1 MDKIL
6 NGNEKSYLTD
16 IIGDVES
23 VAKKSEDIL
32 QDVNDMIVDFE
43 ENFDELQNGNSN
55 NASLERARKDLKN
68 WIYICQHQL
77 SNLRLSYSDAIK
89 SCKGLIENAEY
100 FIKDLSNVEKLET
113 NTSGLES
120 RIRRLEKLLK

>member
-32 QDVNDMIVDFE
+32 QDVNDIITDFE

-77 SNLRLSYSDAIK
+77 SNLRLSYSDAVK

-113 NTSGLES
+113 GTSGLES

>member
-16 IIGDVES
+16 LIGDVES

-32 QDVNDMIVDFE
+32 QDVNDIITDFE

-55 NASLERARKDLKN
+55 NASLERVRKDLKN
-68 WIYICQHQL
+68 WIYLCQHQL
-77 SNLRLSYSDAIK
+77 SNLRLSYSDAVK

-100 FIKDLSNVEKLET
+100 FIKDLSNVEKLEAG
-113 NTSGLES
+113 TSGLES

>member
-1 MDKIL
+1 MDKVL

-16 IIGDVES
+16 LIGDVEL

-32 QDVNDMIVDFE
+32 QDVNDIITDFE
-43 ENFDELQNGNSN
+43 ENFDELQNGSSN
-55 NASLERARKDLKN
+55 NANLERVRKDLKN
-68 WIYICQHQL
+68 WIYLCQHRL

-113 NTSGLES
+113 GTSGLES

>member
-6 NGNEKSYLTD
+6 NGSEKSYLTD

-23 VAKKSEDIL
+23 IAEKSEDIL
-32 QDVNDMIVDFE
+32 QDVNNIIMDFE

-55 NASLERARKDLKN
+55 NSNLERFRKDLKN
-68 WIYICQHQL
+68 WIYLCQHRL
-77 SNLRLSYSDAIK
+77 SNLQLSYSDAIK

-100 FIKDLSNVEKLET
+100 FIKDLNNVEKLET
-113 NTSGLES
+113 GTSGLES
-120 RIRRLEKLLK
+120 RIRRLERLLK

>member
-16 IIGDVES
+16 LIGDVES

-113 NTSGLES
+113 GTSGLES

>member
-6 NGNEKSYLTD
+6 NGSEKSYLTD

-23 VAKKSEDIL
+23 IAEKSEDIL
-32 QDVNDMIVDFE
+32 QDVNDIITDFE

-55 NASLERARKDLKN
+55 NANLERARKDLKN
-68 WIYICQHQL
+68 WVYLCQHQL

-100 FIKDLSNVEKLET
+100 SIEASNNVEILET
-113 NTSGLES
+113 GTSG
-120 RIRRLEKLLK
+120 

>member
-6 NGNEKSYLTD
+6 SGNEKSYLTD

-23 VAKKSEDIL
+23 IAEKSEDIL
-32 QDVNDMIVDFE
+32 QDVNDIITDFE

-55 NASLERARKDLKN
+55 NPNLERARKDLKN
-68 WIYICQHQL
+68 WIYLCQHQL

-113 NTSGLES
+113 GTSGLES

>member
-16 IIGDVES
+16 LIGDVES

-43 ENFDELQNGNSN
+43 ENFDELQNGTSN
-55 NASLERARKDLKN
+55 NANLERARKDLKN

-113 NTSGLES
+113 GTSGLES

>member
-6 NGNEKSYLTD
+6 NGSEKSYLND
-16 IIGDVES
+16 IIGDAES
-23 VAKKSEDIL
+23 IAEKSEDIL
-32 QDVNDMIVDFE
+32 KYINNIIIDFE
-43 ENFDELQNGNSN
+43 ENFDEIQNGNSN
-55 NASLERARKDLKN
+55 NASLERFRKDLKN

-100 FIKDLSNVEKLET
+100 FIKDLNNVEKLEAG
-113 NTSGLES
+113 TSGLES
-120 RIRRLEKLLK
+120 RIRRLERLLK

>member
-32 QDVNDMIVDFE
+32 QDVNDIITDFE

-55 NASLERARKDLKN
+55 NANLERARKDLKN

-113 NTSGLES
+113 GTSGLES

>member
-23 VAKKSEDIL
+23 IAEKSEDIL
-32 QDVNDMIVDFE
+32 QDVNDIITDFE

-55 NASLERARKDLKN
+55 NANLERTRKDLKN

-113 NTSGLES
+113 GTSGLES

>member
-32 QDVNDMIVDFE
+32 QDVNDIITDFE

-100 FIKDLSNVEKLET
+100 FIKDLSNVEKLEAG
-113 NTSGLES
+113 TSGLES

>member
-43 ENFDELQNGNSN
+43 ENFDELQNGTSN
-55 NASLERARKDLKN
+55 NANLERARKDLKN

-113 NTSGLES
+113 GTSGLES

>member
-23 VAKKSEDIL
+23 IAEKSEDIL
-32 QDVNDMIVDFE
+32 QDVNDIITDFE

-113 NTSGLES
+113 GTSGLES

>member
-6 NGNEKSYLTD
+6 NGNEKSYLND
-16 IIGDVES
+16 IIGDAES
-23 VAKKSEDIL
+23 IAEKSEDIL
-32 QDVNDMIVDFE
+32 KYINNIIIDFE
-43 ENFDELQNGNSN
+43 ENFDEIQNGSSN

-89 SCKGLIENAEY
+89 TCKGLIENAEY
-100 FIKDLSNVEKLET
+100 FIKDLNNVEKLEAG
-113 NTSGLES
+113 TSGLES
-120 RIRRLEKLLK
+120 RIRRLERLLK

>member
-1 MDKIL
+1 MDNIL

-32 QDVNDMIVDFE
+32 QDVNDIITDFE

-55 NASLERARKDLKN
+55 NANLERARKDLKN

-113 NTSGLES
+113 GTSGLES

>member
-6 NGNEKSYLTD
+6 NGSEKSYLTD

-23 VAKKSEDIL
+23 IAEKSEDIL
-32 QDVNDMIVDFE
+32 QDVNDIITEFE

-55 NASLERARKDLKN
+55 NANLERARKDLKN
-68 WIYICQHQL
+68 WIYLCQHQL

-89 SCKGLIENAEY
+89 SCKGLIENAEH
-100 FIKDLSNVEKLET
+100 FIKDLNNVEKLET
-113 NTSGLES
+113 GTSGLES

>member
-32 QDVNDMIVDFE
+32 QDVNDIITDFE

-55 NASLERARKDLKN
+55 NANLERARKDLKN
-68 WIYICQHQL
+68 WIYLCKHQL
-77 SNLRLSYSDAIK
+77 SNLRLSYSDAVK

-100 FIKDLSNVEKLET
+100 FIKDLSNVEKLEAG
-113 NTSGLES
+113 TSGLES

>member
-43 ENFDELQNGNSN
+43 ENFDELQSGNSN
-55 NASLERARKDLKN
+55 NANLERARKDLKN

-113 NTSGLES
+113 GTSGLES

>member
-23 VAKKSEDIL
+23 IAEKSEDIL
-32 QDVNDMIVDFE
+32 QDVNNIIMDFE

-55 NASLERARKDLKN
+55 NANLERARKDLKN

-113 NTSGLES
+113 GTSGLES
-120 RIRRLEKLLK
+120 RIRRLERLLK

>member
-23 VAKKSEDIL
+23 IAEKSEDIL
-32 QDVNDMIVDFE
+32 QDVNDIITDFE

-55 NASLERARKDLKN
+55 NANLERARKDLKN
-68 WIYICQHQL
+68 WIYLCQHQL

-113 NTSGLES
+113 GTSGLES

>member
-16 IIGDVES
+16 LIGDVES

-32 QDVNDMIVDFE
+32 QDVNDIIVDFE

-68 WIYICQHQL
+68 WIYLCQHQL

-89 SCKGLIENAEY
+89 SCKGLIENTEY
-100 FIKDLSNVEKLET
+100 FIKDLNNVEKLET
-113 NTSGLES
+113 GTSGLES
-120 RIRRLEKLLK
+120 RIRRLERLLK

>member
-16 IIGDVES
+16 LIGDVES
-23 VAKKSEDIL
+23 IAEKSEDIL
-32 QDVNDMIVDFE
+32 QDVNDIITDFE
-43 ENFDELQNGNSN
+43 ENFDELQSGNSN

-68 WIYICQHQL
+68 WIYLCQHQL

-113 NTSGLES
+113 GTSGLES

>member
-23 VAKKSEDIL
+23 IAEKSEDIL
-32 QDVNDMIVDFE
+32 QDVNDIITDFE

-55 NASLERARKDLKN
+55 NANLERARKDLKN

-113 NTSGLES
+113 GTSGLES

>member
-16 IIGDVES
+16 IIGDAES
-23 VAKKSEDIL
+23 IAEKSEDIL
-32 QDVNDMIVDFE
+32 KYINNIIIDFE
-43 ENFDELQNGNSN
+43 ENFDEIQNGNSN

-100 FIKDLSNVEKLET
+100 FIKDLNNVEKLEAG
-113 NTSGLES
+113 TSGLES
-120 RIRRLEKLLK
+120 RIRRLERLLK

>member
-6 NGNEKSYLTD
+6 SGNEKSYLTD

-23 VAKKSEDIL
+23 IAEKSEDIL
-32 QDVNDMIVDFE
+32 QDVNDIITDFE

-68 WIYICQHQL
+68 WIYLCQHRL

-113 NTSGLES
+113 GTSGLES

>member
-6 NGNEKSYLTD
+6 NGSEKSYLND
-16 IIGDVES
+16 IIGDAES
-23 VAKKSEDIL
+23 IAEKSEDIL
-32 QDVNDMIVDFE
+32 KYINNIIIDFE
-43 ENFDELQNGNSN
+43 ENFDEIQNGNSN
-55 NASLERARKDLKN
+55 NASLERFRKDLKN

-100 FIKDLSNVEKLET
+100 FIRDLNNVEKLEAG
-113 NTSGLES
+113 TSGLES
-120 RIRRLEKLLK
+120 RIRRLERLLK

>member
-32 QDVNDMIVDFE
+32 QDVNNIIMDFE

-55 NASLERARKDLKN
+55 NVSLERARKDLKN
-68 WIYICQHQL
+68 WIYLCQHRL

-113 NTSGLES
+113 GTSGLES

>member
-16 IIGDVES
+16 LIGDVES

-43 ENFDELQNGNSN
+43 ENFDELQNGTSN
-55 NASLERARKDLKN
+55 NANLERARKDLKN

-100 FIKDLSNVEKLET
+100 FIKDISNVEKLET
-113 NTSGLES
+113 GTSGLES

>member
-16 IIGDVES
+16 LIGDVES

-32 QDVNDMIVDFE
+32 QDVNDIITDFE
-43 ENFDELQNGNSN
+43 ENFDELQSGNSN

-68 WIYICQHQL
+68 WIYLCQHQL
-77 SNLRLSYSDAIK
+77 SNLLLSYSDAVK

-113 NTSGLES
+113 GTSGLES

>member
-43 ENFDELQNGNSN
+43 ENFDELQNGSSN

-113 NTSGLES
+113 GTSGLES

>member
-1 MDKIL
+1 MDKVL

-16 IIGDVES
+16 LIGDVES

-113 NTSGLES
+113 GTSGLES

>member
-16 IIGDVES
+16 IIGDIES

-32 QDVNDMIVDFE
+32 QDVNDIITDFE

-113 NTSGLES
+113 GTSGLES

>member
-16 IIGDVES
+16 LIGDVES

-43 ENFDELQNGNSN
+43 ENFDELQNGTNN
-55 NASLERARKDLKN
+55 NANLERARKDLKN

-113 NTSGLES
+113 GTSGLES

>member
-16 IIGDVES
+16 LIGDVES

-43 ENFDELQNGNSN
+43 ENFDELQSGNSN
-55 NASLERARKDLKN
+55 NANLERARKDLKS

-113 NTSGLES
+113 GTSGLES

>member
-16 IIGDVES
+16 LIGDVES

-100 FIKDLSNVEKLET
+100 FIKDLNNVEKLET
-113 NTSGLES
+113 GTSGLES
-120 RIRRLEKLLK
+120 RVRRLEKLLK

>member
-6 NGNEKSYLTD
+6 NGNEKSYLND
-16 IIGDVES
+16 LIGDVES
-23 VAKKSEDIL
+23 IAEKSEDIL
-32 QDVNDMIVDFE
+32 QDVNDIITDFE

-68 WIYICQHQL
+68 WIYLCQHQL

-89 SCKGLIENAEY
+89 SCNGLIENAEY
-100 FIKDLSNVEKLET
+100 FIKDINNVEKLET
-113 NTSGLES
+113 GTSGLES

>member
-16 IIGDVES
+16 IIGDAES
-23 VAKKSEDIL
+23 IAEKSEDIL
-32 QDVNDMIVDFE
+32 KYINNIIIDFE
-43 ENFDELQNGNSN
+43 ENFDEIQNGSSN
-55 NASLERARKDLKN
+55 NASLERTRKDLKN

-100 FIKDLSNVEKLET
+100 FIKDLNNVEKLEAG
-113 NTSGLES
+113 TSGLES
-120 RIRRLEKLLK
+120 RIRRLERLLK